1 MSASTPT
8 QPEATPR
15 KHIPFVPEG
24 MQMKELTLRA
34 LLLGLVLTIVLG
46 AANAY
51 LGLRAGITIAATYP
65 AAVIAMAVLRAWKG
79 TLLEENIARTA
90 GTIGEGLAAGA
101 IFTIPAFVI
110 SKAWP
115 SFRPADAYWKSTA
128 LMMVGS
134 ILGVLFISL
143 VRRVMVED
151 PELPFPES
159 VAAAEIHKAGR
170 RGAQAAKYL
179 FWNIGVGG
187 IVYLLGRF
195 GLFAADKDIHFTV
208 GSLGRSQ
215 VSLGTTGTTNIVAA
229 GGTSTFAAPSV
240 SPAYLGVGYIIGLRL
255 ASIQFAGGVLAWGLM
270 VPMLIFFLG
279 PQLKHYL
286 PADTPD
292 DWANMAISV
301 WRFIVR
307 PIAVGGML
315 VGAAWTLFKMGKSL
329 TAGIGRAFSDMKQT
343 ADQRAKLSRTEQY
356 MSSKVVFSLIALMF
370 ILMCFLYVHISGLI
384 WPAVLAAVVML
395 IVGFFFATVSGS
407 LVGFI
412 GSSNNPVSGLTLSTL
427 LIAALL
433 MVSLGVSGTP
443 GVATVLGVAAVVCVS
458 SSVAGELLQDFKVG
472 YILGGTPRKIQI
484 AELIAVVVA
493 SLVMYWPLYLLNTA
507 FGFGSRQLSA
517 PQAGLMATLAIGIV
531 GGNMPWPLVVVG
543 IFFGIGMI
551 MMQVRSPMLVAVGMY
566 LPFETTF
573 AIFLGGVFRSL
584 GDWMA
589 KRRGLNQAQMARV
602 ENAGVLTASGL
613 IAGESVFGLIW
624 AALIATGLAT
634 SQNRVFQ
641 SIEGWARS
649 ITAAQVFEHPM
660 YLSGVVV
667 MALLAALMIYLP
679 LTSAGD
685 PSEPAPP
692 TAMM

>member
-1 MSASTPT
+1 MSSPDAGTGPK
-8 QPEATPR
+8 
-15 KHIPFVPEG
+15 KHVPFVPET
-24 MQMKELTLRA
+24 MHMKEFTLRA
-34 LLLGLVLTIVLG
+34 LLLGLVLTVILG

-101 IFTIPAFVI
+101 IFTIPAFVM

-187 IVYLLGRF
+187 VVYLLGRF
-195 GLFAADKDIHFTV
+195 GLFAADKDIHFAV

-215 VSLGTTGTTNIVAA
+215 VRLGTTGSTNIVAA

-270 VPMLIFFLG
+270 VPLLIFFLG

-292 DWANMAISV
+292 NWAAISIAV
-301 WRFIVR
+301 WRFVVR
-307 PIAVGGML
+307 PIAVGGMI

-329 TAGIGRAFSDMKQT
+329 TAGIGRALGDLRQT
-343 ADQRAKLSRTEQY
+343 ADQRAQMSRTEQY
-356 MSSKVVFSLIALMF
+356 MSSKVVFGLIGLMF

-384 WPAVLAAVVML
+384 WPAILAAVVML
-395 IVGFFFATVSGS
+395 VVGFFFATVSGS

-472 YILGGTPRKIQI
+472 YILGGTPRRIQV

-531 GGNMPWPLVVVG
+531 GGDMPWPLVVVG
-543 IFFGIGMI
+543 IFLGIGMI

-573 AIFLGGVFRSL
+573 AIFLGGVFRSI
-584 GDWMA
+584 GDWLA
-589 KRRGLNQAQMARV
+589 KRRGLNAAQMARV
-602 ENAGVLTASGL
+602 ENAGVLAASGL

-624 AALIATGLAT
+624 AAFIATGLAT
-634 SQNRVFQ
+634 SQHKGLQV
-641 SIEGWARS
+641 IEGWARR
-649 ITAAQVFEHPM
+649 ITAAQIFEHPL
-660 YLSGVVV
+660 YLSGIVV
-667 MALLAALMIYLP
+667 MALLAILMIWVP

-685 PSEPAPP
+685 PNEPAPP